1 MFSHVN
7 VGARDLP
14 RLAAFYDAVLAPL
27 GLARAG
33 DGEDRRP
40 ARAAVAVPGATLAAV
55 LRAAALGRAAGHL
68 G

>member
-14 RLAAFYDAVLAPL
+14 RLAVFYDAVLAPL

-33 DGEDRRP
+33 EETIGGRP
-40 ARAAVAVPGATLAAV
+40 GLPQRAGSVWPVARSCSPQPCCWP
-55 LRAAALGRAAGHL
+55 
-68 G
+68 